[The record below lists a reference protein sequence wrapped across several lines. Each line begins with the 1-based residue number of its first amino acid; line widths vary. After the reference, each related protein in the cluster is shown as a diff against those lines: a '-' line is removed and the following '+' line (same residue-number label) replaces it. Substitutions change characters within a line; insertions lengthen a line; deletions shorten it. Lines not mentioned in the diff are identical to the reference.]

1 MHTLVR
7 VKNAY
12 TVMTICLIALGAAL
26 LFAPQLGL
34 RTLCVVYGV
43 FLIVY
48 GVTKLSGYFAKD
60 LFQLAFQFDLAL
72 GIVSIVLGIIIIEKS
87 EYIIEILSTAIG
99 IFMLVERSRYRPQ
112 WKQSFGIERWWLI
125 LVMSFVVAF
134 VGILLLVTP
143 FETAGMIVRLIG
155 LNLSLD
161 GILNLFVVRN
171 TVETIRRNTKW
182 EI

>member
-48 GVTKLSGYFAKD
+48 G
-60 LFQLAFQFDLAL
+60 
-72 GIVSIVLGIIIIEKS
+72 
-87 EYIIEILSTAIG
+87 
-99 IFMLVERSRYRPQ
+99 
-112 WKQSFGIERWWLI
+112 
-125 LVMSFVVAF
+125 
-134 VGILLLVTP
+134 
-143 FETAGMIVRLIG
+143 
-155 LNLSLD
+155 LSL
-161 GILNLFVVRN
+161 IH
-171 TVETIRRNTKW
+171 I
-182 EI
+182 

>member
-1 MHTLVR
+1 MHTLIR

-12 TVMTICLIALGAAL
+12 TAMTICLIALGAAL

-34 RTLCVVYGV
+34 KTLCVVYGV

-48 GVTKLSGYFAKD
+48 GVTKLSGYFAK
-60 LFQLAFQFDLAL
+60 FQFDLAL

-99 IFMLVERSRYRPQ
+99 IFMLVDGALKIQTAVEAKR
-112 WKQSFGIERWWLI
+112 FGIERWWLI

-171 TVETIRRNTKW
+171 TVETIRRNTKG
-182 EI
+182 EM

>member
-72 GIVSIVLGIIIIEKS
+72 GIVSIVLGIIIIKKTEDIVYSNRHFYVGRWSVQDTDCSGSKAFWHREMVAHTRDVVCS
-87 EYIIEILSTAIG
+87 GICGNTA
-99 IFMLVERSRYRPQ
+99 SC
-112 WKQSFGIERWWLI
+112 
-125 LVMSFVVAF
+125 
-134 VGILLLVTP
+134 
-143 FETAGMIVRLIG
+143 
-155 LNLSLD
+155 D
-161 GILNLFVVRN
+161 
-171 TVETIRRNTKW
+171 TI
-182 EI
+182 

>member
-1 MHTLVR
+1 MHTLIR

-12 TVMTICLIALGAAL
+12 TAMTICLIALGAAL

-34 RTLCVVYGV
+34 KTLCVVYGV

-99 IFMLVERSRYRPQ
+99 ILC
-112 WKQSFGIERWWLI
+112 W
-125 LVMSFVVAF
+125 
-134 VGILLLVTP
+134 
-143 FETAGMIVRLIG
+143 
-155 LNLSLD
+155 
-161 GILNLFVVRN
+161 
-171 TVETIRRNTKW
+171 
-182 EI
+182 

>member
-60 LFQLAFQFDLAL
+60 LF
-72 GIVSIVLGIIIIEKS
+72 VLGIIIIKKT

-99 IFMLVERSRYRPQ
+99 IFMLVDGAFKIQTAVEAKR
-112 WKQSFGIERWWLI
+112 FGIERWWLI

>member
-7 VKNAY
+7 VKNAH

-99 IFMLVERSRYRPQ
+99 IFMLVDAALKIQ
-112 WKQSFGIERWWLI
+112 
-125 LVMSFVVAF
+125 
-134 VGILLLVTP
+134 
-143 FETAGMIVRLIG
+143 TAGMIVRLIG

>member
-48 GVTKLSGYFAKD
+48 GVTKD

-72 GIVSIVLGIIIIEKS
+72 GIVSIVLGIIIIKKT

-99 IFMLVERSRYRPQ
+99 IFMLVDGAFKIQTAVEAKR
-112 WKQSFGIERWWLI
+112 FGIENWWLI

>member
-72 GIVSIVLGIIIIEKS
+72 GIVSIVLGIIIIKKT
-87 EYIIEILSTAIG
+87 EYIIEILSTAIRHFYVGRWSVQDTDCSGSKAFWHREMVAHTRDVVCSG
-99 IFMLVERSRYRPQ
+99 IC
-112 WKQSFGIERWWLI
+112 GN
-125 LVMSFVVAF
+125 
-134 VGILLLVTP
+134 
-143 FETAGMIVRLIG
+143 TA
-155 LNLSLD
+155 SCD
-161 GILNLFVVRN
+161 
-171 TVETIRRNTKW
+171 TI
-182 EI
+182 

>member
-48 GVTKLSGYFAKD
+48 GVTKLSGYFTKD

-99 IFMLVERSRYRPQ
+99 IFMLVDAALKIQ
-112 WKQSFGIERWWLI
+112 
-125 LVMSFVVAF
+125 
-134 VGILLLVTP
+134 
-143 FETAGMIVRLIG
+143 TAGMIVRLIG

>member
-48 GVTKLSGYFAKD
+48 GVTKLSG
-60 LFQLAFQFDLAL
+60 
-72 GIVSIVLGIIIIEKS
+72 G
-87 EYIIEILSTAIG
+87 
-99 IFMLVERSRYRPQ
+99 
-112 WKQSFGIERWWLI
+112 
-125 LVMSFVVAF
+125 
-134 VGILLLVTP
+134 
-143 FETAGMIVRLIG
+143 
-155 LNLSLD
+155 
-161 GILNLFVVRN
+161 
-171 TVETIRRNTKW
+171 
-182 EI
+182 

>member
-48 GVTKLSGYFAKD
+48 GC
-60 LFQLAFQFDLAL
+60 
-72 GIVSIVLGIIIIEKS
+72 
-87 EYIIEILSTAIG
+87 
-99 IFMLVERSRYRPQ
+99 
-112 WKQSFGIERWWLI
+112 
-125 LVMSFVVAF
+125 
-134 VGILLLVTP
+134 LLYTSP
-143 FETAGMIVRLIG
+143 SPRDTR
-155 LNLSLD
+155 
-161 GILNLFVVRN
+161 
-171 TVETIRRNTKW
+171 
-182 EI
+182 

>member
-48 GVTKLSGYFAKD
+48 GVTKLSGYFAK
-60 LFQLAFQFDLAL
+60 A
-72 GIVSIVLGIIIIEKS
+72 VSYTHLTLPTNS
-87 EYIIEILSTAIG
+87 
-99 IFMLVERSRYRPQ
+99 LV
-112 WKQSFGIERWWLI
+112 
-125 LVMSFVVAF
+125 
-134 VGILLLVTP
+134 
-143 FETAGMIVRLIG
+143 
-155 LNLSLD
+155 
-161 GILNLFVVRN
+161 
-171 TVETIRRNTKW
+171 
-182 EI
+182 

>member
-1 MHTLVR
+1 MHTLVH

-26 LFAPQLGL
+26 LFMPQLGL
-34 RTLCVVYGV
+34 KTMCMLYGV
-43 FLIVY
+43 FLILY

-72 GIVSIVLGIIIIEKS
+72 GIVSIVLGIIIIKKT

-99 IFMLVERSRYRPQ
+99 IFMLVDGAFKIQTAVEAKR
-112 WKQSFGIERWWLI
+112 FGIENWWLI
-125 LVMSFVVAF
+125 LVMSFA
-134 VGILLLVTP
+134 VTP